1 VVGLCGRSTHF
12 IAVRKERER
21 EKERERK
28 KQKRDRK
35 RDLDKIQ
42 LHKGMAAVIYFF
54 QEDHTS

>member
-1 VVGLCGRSTHF
+1 MWQKYSLHCSQKG
-12 IAVRKERER
+12 ERER